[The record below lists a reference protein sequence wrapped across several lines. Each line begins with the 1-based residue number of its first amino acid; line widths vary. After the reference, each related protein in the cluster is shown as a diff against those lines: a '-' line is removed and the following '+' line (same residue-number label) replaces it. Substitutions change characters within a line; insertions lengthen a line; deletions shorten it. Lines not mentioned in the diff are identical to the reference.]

1 MNSSVIELRQ
11 TPGSELWLEIDSS
24 IPFRISA
31 DCAGDMGPS
40 GEPAPHRERVLKQSG
55 FDPACVLGVR
65 QTHSTTLCDLRS
77 GPPEPGG
84 VEADGMI
91 FDISRFAA
99 GVTVADCM
107 PVLLMVDGSVVA
119 ALLHSGW
126 KGTGIVVNA
135 VDELRRITGAS
146 ASSISAILGPC
157 ICGSCYAVPAER
169 AELFRS
175 RFGVDAGWRD
185 GEGESY
191 IDLRAAN
198 LRLLEEAGVAR
209 ATVVRNCTV
218 CDPRLGSYR
227 RDGSEFRRML
237 AVAGPFG
244 E

>member
-1 MNSSVIELRQ
+1 MITSSIELRRA
-11 TPGSELWLEIDSS
+11 PDNDLWLEVDSA

-31 DCAGDMGPS
+31 ECAGDMGPS
-40 GEPAPHRERVLKQSG
+40 GEPAAHRDRVLKQSG

-65 QTHSTTLCDLRS
+65 QTHSTILCDLRS
-77 GPPEPGG
+77 GPPESESD
-84 VEADGMI
+84 EADGMI

-107 PVLLMVDGSVVA
+107 PILLTVAGSAIA

-135 VDELRRITGAS
+135 VDELRSITGAS

-157 ICGSCYAVPAER
+157 ICGRCYAVPAER
-169 AELFRS
+169 AEQFRR
-175 RFGVDAGWRD
+175 RFGEDAGWRD

-198 LRLLEEAGVAR
+198 MRLLEEAGVVQ